1 MFFFFPFVFLI
12 PFFLVFVALRFGTR
26 LFQDYFRGSGRLDSR
41 GRWVPGA
48 GPRNP
53 LDVFRL
59 QRAQGLEARIFRA
72 AYKQKGRLTLSDVV
86 IETGLGIKEAEELIN
101 GMVDGLR
108 VRMEVDDRG
117 LVLYEFPEIIDRF
130 EGR

>member
-1 MFFFFPFVFLI
+1 MFFLFPFGILI
-12 PFFLVFVALRFGTR
+12 PFLLVFLALRFGSR
-26 LFQDYFRGSGRLDSR
+26 IFQDYFRGRLDSH
-41 GRWVPGA
+41 GRWVPGP

-53 LDVFRL
+53 LDVFRP
-59 QRAQGLEARIFRA
+59 QRNQSFEARIFRA
-72 AYKQKGRLTLSDVV
+72 AYKQRGRLTVSDLV

-101 GMVDGLR
+101 GMVDGLH

-117 LVLYEFPEIIDRF
+117 LVVYEFPEIIARF

>member
-1 MFFFFPFVFLI
+1 MFFFFPFGILI
-12 PFFLVFVALRFGTR
+12 PFLLIFLALRFGTR
-26 LFQDYFRGSGRLDSR
+26 LFQDFFRGGRLDSQ
-41 GRWVPGA
+41 GRWIPGSGA
-48 GPRNP
+48 RNP
-53 LDVFRL
+53 LDMFRP
-59 QRAQGLEARIFRA
+59 QRSQSLEARIFRA
-72 AYKQKGRLTLSDVV
+72 AYKQRGRLTVSDVV

-117 LVLYEFPEIIDRF
+117 LVVYEFPEIISRF